1 MRIHILGANGMLGNY
16 VYTYLKDLYNCVPYT
31 RKEIDAIDNINE
43 IGAILNLADGDYVI
57 NCIGTIKPQ
66 VESVGHMSTF
76 IVNGLWPHMLYR
88 TCCKAKATMFHITT
102 DCIFDGE
109 KGQYTE
115 LDYPNQYDEY
125 GLSKYFGEIGEHCT
139 IRTSIIGEEKNTSRS
154 LVEWALSQAGN
165 EVNGFKNHLWNGV
178 TCLQVA
184 KVLEQLIQTNT
195 SWNGVRH
202 LFTHKSHSKLE
213 MLQLFDSIYSL
224 NLVINAVE
232 AASAC
237 DRTLSTFYEQPLA
250 FSSVPTLHEQIREMK
265 DFNIKKRGI

>member
-1 MRIHILGANGMLGNY
+1 MRIHVLGANGMLGNY
-16 VYTYLKDLYNCVPYT
+16 VYTYLKDLYDCVPYT
-31 RKEIDAIDNINE
+31 RKDIDAIENINE
-43 IGAILNLADGDYVI
+43 IGATLNLDAGDHVI

-66 VESVGHMSTF
+66 VESVGHMNTF

-88 TCCKAKATMFHITT
+88 ACCRAKAKMFHITT
-102 DCIFDGE
+102 DCIFDGS

-115 LDYPNQYDEY
+115 LDHPNQYDEY
-125 GLSKYFGEIGEHCT
+125 GLSKYFGELGEHCT

-154 LVEWALSQAGN
+154 LVEWALSQAGK
-165 EVNGFKNHLWNGV
+165 EVNGFKNHFWNGV

-184 KVLEQLIQTNT
+184 KVVGELIKENT

-213 MLQLFDSIYSL
+213 MLQLFSSIYSL
-224 NLVINAVE
+224 NLIINAVD
-232 AASAC
+232 AGSAC
-237 DRTLSTFYEQPLA
+237 DRTLSTFYMQPPA

-265 DFNIKKRGI
+265 DFNIKEKGL